1 MIIWFGEENDM
12 RRGIKINL
20 LKIHFTQTDVKPLHT
35 LTLESLK
42 DNRSYFTKLIV
53 IQKKLIIS
61 GHGNDNIFMGQT
73 AKKLFDTLCSKGL
86 NSERFSSIYLL
97 TCNAGHTEQDDSATS
112 NFLREFGR
120 YIKPND
126 VTSGIKVYGPRD
138 RITWR
143 LKTETK
149 LGNDYEAIKEMKI
162 VLRNPDNTVRE
173 SHDSSSGLL
182 LYSQ

>member
-1 MIIWFGEENDM
+1 MIVWFGEENDM

-20 LKIHFTQTDVKPLHT
+20 LKIHLTQTDVKPLHT
-35 LTLESLK
+35 LTSESLK
-42 DNRSYFTKLIV
+42 DNRSYFTKLIGT
-53 IQKKLIIS
+53 QKKLIIS
-61 GHGNDNIFMGQT
+61 GHGNDNFFMKQT
-73 AKKLFDTLCSKGL
+73 AKELFDTLCSKGL

-97 TCNAGHTEQDDSATS
+97 ACHAGHTEQDDSVAS

-120 YIKPND
+120 YIKLND
-126 VTSGIKVYGPRD
+126 VTSGIKVYGSRD

-149 LGNDYEAIKEMKI
+149 PGNDYEAIKEMRI
-162 VLRNPDNTVRE
+162 VLRSPDNTARE
-173 SHDSSSGLL
+173 SNDSLNRLL